1 MPSFLTHL
9 GLLLWK
15 RGMLSSFPGSSRT
28 SVACTISSA
37 AGFAGTDC
45 TGFLTY
51 NNPPTAQRTIVEIP
65 AIREKRFGFSIMKVN
80 CQTNLCTSST
90 DSDSA

>member
-1 MPSFLTHL
+1 ALRPIPQELCFLVGWAEEPVL
-9 GLLLWK
+9 FIFARGL
-15 RGMLSSFPGSSRT
+15 
-28 SVACTISSA
+28 ISSG

-65 AIREKRFGFSIMKVN
+65 AIREKRFGF
-80 CQTNLCTSST
+80 
-90 DSDSA
+90 